1 MNTIRSAL
9 QIAVASLFLAVN
21 SIVPV
26 EAAGRTNQSVAN
38 TILNGKGAPS
48 SAIGI
53 NGDFYIDISTFNI
66 YGPKSKNKWPTPI
79 SLKGPSGASGDKG
92 SSTSGAKGEPGEK
105 GTKGEKG
112 ETGAQGAAGAAGA
125 TGAQG
130 EQGLTGP
137 TGPQGPQG
145 ETGPAGPTGP
155 TGPLGPA
162 GATGATGAVGATGA
176 AGPSNVYAG
185 SITFANALQGS
196 AGSSQSSGNFANLS
210 AGKSYLFDIVLWAY
224 SSDDAPF
231 LNFAVSAIGASPTIT
246 THWMR
251 SSANT
256 YRGNVA
262 RMEQA
267 FFGRVAIDGSTTIT
281 NFQLAVTVATGL
293 ALNDATK
300 VTLSGG
306 FTGQLVGSVSS

>member
-1 MNTIRSAL
+1 MNRIRSAL
-9 QIAVASLFLAVN
+9 NLSVASIFIAAN
-21 SIVPV
+21 SLIPS

-48 SAIGI
+48 SALGI

-92 SSTSGAKGEPGEK
+92 SATSGAKGEPGEK

-112 ETGAQGAAGAAGA
+112 EAGAKGETGAQGAAGAQ
-125 TGAQG
+125 GAQG

-145 ETGPAGPTGP
+145 ETGPAGPTGAQ
-155 TGPLGPA
+155 GPA
-162 GATGATGAVGATGA
+162 GATGATGA

-196 AGSSQSSGNFANLS
+196 PGSSQSSGNFANLL
-210 AGKSYLFDIVLWAY
+210 AGKSYLFDIIIWAY
-224 SSDDAPF
+224 TAEDAPY

-251 SSANT
+251 ATANT
-256 YRGNVA
+256 YRSNVA
-262 RMEQA
+262 RTEQA
-267 FFGRVAIDGSTTIT
+267 FFGRVAIDGSSTIT
-281 NFQLAVTVATGL
+281 NFQLAVTVASGL
-293 ALNDATK
+293 ALTDSTK
-300 VTLSGG
+300 VTLTGG

>member
-1 MNTIRSAL
+1 MNAIRSAL
-9 QIAVASLFLAVN
+9 QVTIASLFLAVN

-38 TILNGKGAPS
+38 TILNGKGAPT

-92 SSTSGAKGEPGEK
+92 SSSSGAKGEPGEK
-105 GTKGEKG
+105 GSKGEKG
-112 ETGAQGAAGAAGA
+112 ETGAQGAAGTPGAA
-125 TGAQG
+125 GAQG
-130 EQGLTGP
+130 EQGLQGP

-155 TGPLGPA
+155 QGPA
-162 GATGATGAVGATGA
+162 GATGATGATGA

-210 AGKSYLFDIVLWAY
+210 AGKSYLFDIILWAY
-224 SSDDAPF
+224 TSEDAPY

-246 THWMR
+246 THWIR
-251 SSANT
+251 STANT

-262 RMEQA
+262 KTEQA
-267 FFGRVAIDGSTTIT
+267 FFGRVAIDGSATIT

-293 ALNDATK
+293 ALNDSTK
-300 VTLSGG
+300 VTLTGG

>member
-1 MNTIRSAL
+1 MNRIRNSL
-9 QIAVASLFLAVN
+9 HLSIASLFIAAN
-21 SIVPV
+21 SFVPV

-48 SAIGI
+48 SALGI

-92 SSTSGAKGEPGEK
+92 SSSSGAKGEPGEK

-112 ETGAQGAAGAAGA
+112 EAGAKGETGAQGAAGAQGA
-125 TGAQG
+125 QGAQG

-145 ETGPAGPTGP
+145 ETGPAGPTGAQ
-155 TGPLGPA
+155 GPA
-162 GATGATGAVGATGA
+162 GATGATGA

-196 AGSSQSSGNFANLS
+196 PGSSQSSGNFANLL
-210 AGKSYLFDIVLWAY
+210 AGKSYLFDIIIWAY
-224 SSDDAPF
+224 TAEDAPY

-251 SSANT
+251 ATANT
-256 YRGNVA
+256 YRSNVA
-262 RMEQA
+262 RTEQA
-267 FFGRVAIDGSTTIT
+267 FFGRVAIDGSSTIT
-281 NFQLAVTVATGL
+281 NFQLAVTVASGL
-293 ALNDATK
+293 ALTDSTK
-300 VTLSGG
+300 VTLTGG